1 MLLSCIAES
10 VRDLGGGRPV
20 IFPTPDQRA
29 FLPRKGRSRAVDPAK
44 VRTGVPN
51 SEEGRAMPEAD
62 PLDSVSNRYPNSAR
76 IWNYHLDGKDN
87 FAIDREAAEAA
98 NAMAREIG
106 TPTGPEAAREGRHL
120 LQRMVDFM
128 AGQGVRQ
135 FLDLGS
141 GFPNMANT
149 HQIVHRADPGAR
161 VIYVDLDP
169 VVSNHQTALMAG
181 PNVLTL
187 NADLREPE
195 QVLADKRVRELFD
208 FDQPVGIFFICL
220 LHCLWDNE
228 DPWGIVWRFRDAVAP
243 GSYLAIS
250 HLVNEGA
257 HRKAADALFEMSQ
270 NWSAPLVSRSREDV
284 ARFFDG
290 FELVEPGLVTPALW
304 RPDLQDPLR
313 ISSAGSGQS
322 QPVVG
327 NVPVGPVSGVGVV
340 ESHLCGVG
348 RKTG

>member
-1 MLLSCIAES
+1 
-10 VRDLGGGRPV
+10 
-20 IFPTPDQRA
+20 
-29 FLPRKGRSRAVDPAK
+29 
-44 VRTGVPN
+44 
-51 SEEGRAMPEAD
+51 MPEAD
-62 PLDSVSNRYPNSAR
+62 PRDPVAGRYPNSAR
-76 IWNYHLDGKDN
+76 IWNYHLGGKDN

-128 AGQGVRQ
+128 AEQGVRQ

-149 HQIVHRADPGAR
+149 HQIAHRAYPDAR

-169 VVSNHQTALMAG
+169 VVSTHQTALMAG

-187 NADLREPE
+187 NADLRVPE
-195 QVLADKRVRELFD
+195 QVLADKRARELFD
-208 FDQPVGIFFICL
+208 FDQPIGILFICL
-220 LHCLWDNE
+220 LHCLWDKE
-228 DPWGIVWRFRDAVAP
+228 DPWGVVRRFRDAVAP

-250 HLVNEGA
+250 HLINEGA
-257 HRKAADALFEMSQ
+257 HRNAAEALFEMSQ
-270 NWSAPLVSRSREDV
+270 NWSAPLIGRSREDV

-290 FELVEPGLVTPALW
+290 FELVDPGLVAPARW
-304 RPDLQDPLR
+304 RPDLHHPLLVPT
-313 ISSAGSGQS
+313 AGNDEG

-327 NVPVGPVSGVGVV
+327 NVPVERLTVVGNV

-348 RKTG
+348 RKVG